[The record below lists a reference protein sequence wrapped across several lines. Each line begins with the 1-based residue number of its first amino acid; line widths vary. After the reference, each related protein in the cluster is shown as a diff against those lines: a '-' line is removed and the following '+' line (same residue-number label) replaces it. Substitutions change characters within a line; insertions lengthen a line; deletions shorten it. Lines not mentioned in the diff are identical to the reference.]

1 MCNGNEALV
10 RSCNTRQFITACTRR
25 VIRADPADP
34 SRITDETRGLGLIV
48 CRGPNITV
56 LAPDDGMVEIENP
69 FLQAEGEEG
78 DAS

>member
-1 MCNGNEALV
+1 
-10 RSCNTRQFITACTRR
+10 
-25 VIRADPADP
+25 
-34 SRITDETRGLGLIV
+34 LGLIV

-69 FLQAEGEEG
+69 FLQAEGDEG